1 MVLGLKKLIFHFCS
15 NNYFLHF
22 VIFCQMS
29 TQSIL
34 CCLKKIGTKKMKPM
48 VSEAHHNWEHERC
61 CCTASIFN
69 LHPFLV
75 GHSFSTKGQ
84 HSYFNH
90 EKKQKYEKNHQNHLF
105 SPDFDAI
112 SRLTGGPNPLF
123 SHFQKERAGRREFEW
138 VGRFSFLFFSLKL

>member
-1 MVLGLKKLIFHFCS
+1 
-15 NNYFLHF
+15 
-22 VIFCQMS
+22 MS
-29 TQSIL
+29 PRSIS

-48 VSEAHHNWEHERC
+48 VSETLPQKREHERC

-90 EKKQKYEKNHQNHLF
+90 EKKQKFDTNPFFHLF

-112 SRLTGGPNPLF
+112 SRLTRGPNPLF
-123 SHFQKERAGRREFEW
+123 SHFQKERAGRREFA
-138 VGRFSFLFFSLKL
+138 VADGIPISGPLGGFSSP